1 MMDGDV
7 ADLTESFKKVC
18 EEAVRSAQNDC
29 ARVMAN
35 DAKRGFDERTLEKVE
50 LTYYSVAANTTGRM
64 AQLAAGATPPAWDAL
79 ERGLGE
85 LRDALSED
93 LSRFFRDEAR
103 WAPSEARQERAKW
116 FLKKVHGATTGVVDE
131 LRQGGTVVQPL

>member
-1 MMDGDV
+1 M
-7 ADLTESFKKVC
+7 
-18 EEAVRSAQNDC
+18 
-29 ARVMAN
+29 
-35 DAKRGFDERTLEKVE
+35 EKVE

-85 LRDALSED
+85 LRGALSED

-103 WAPSEARQERAKW
+103 WAPSEARQELAKW

-131 LRQGGTVVQPL
+131 LRQGGVVVQPS